1 MGGIWVKIRGIKN
14 IGLAVSSE
22 FNLQIYHLL
31 NIQ

>member
-1 MGGIWVKIRGIKN
+1 MGGILVKTGGIKS